1 MCDNRDAKGRFANTH
16 PDKKYSRGRGQKRPR
31 RFLGATCEDEPA
43 NRTRPSSSAR
53 KIQTPA
59 AEGTSVVRN
68 RLIDINILFPA
79 LEELLICKQCHGQVK
94 LGESESQGLGFKI
107 EVVCIECGQLAAIK
121 ACRKIGV

>member
-1 MCDNRDAKGRFANTH
+1 MCDNRDAKGRFASTH
-16 PDKKYSRGRGQKRPR
+16 PDKKYSRGRGKKRPR
-31 RFLGATCEDEPA
+31 KFLGATCEDEPA

-94 LGESESQGLGFKI
+94 LGESEAQGLRFKI

-121 ACRKIGV
+121 SRRKVGV